1 MQYFPAM
8 HDCSCLFLN
17 HRQPV
22 RHNFQQNIKNPP
34 RGQTDLVRHNPK
46 YDVKILTR
54 TAMRLPVFIQTTET
68 RLRQIGMNLK
78 ADLRKPNFQGIK
90 CQP

>member
-1 MQYFPAM
+1 MILSKKCIFYF
-8 HDCSCLFLN
+8 FKN

-34 RGQTDLVRHNPK
+34 RRQTDLVRHNPK
-46 YDVKILTR
+46 YDVKILMR
-54 TAMRLPVFIQTTET
+54 TAMQ
-68 RLRQIGMNLK
+68 LRQIGMNLK
-78 ADLRKPNFQGIK
+78 AALWKPNFQGIK